1 MKYNKYILFVICLQ
15 FFVSCDTILEVSDD
29 LADLGELNDQ
39 FLFSTEQN
47 AEEVLNGV
55 YAKYASQF
63 YQGGSFLQMTTSNTP
78 YYAGTGA
85 NGLEFGQFKISPTSR
100 NLNNVWVEIYS
111 CIDNAN
117 NFITKINSFAPNFS
131 ITERSI
137 GQAKFLRALSYFD
150 LVRVW
155 GEVPLRTELATQETL
170 FLPKS
175 SKQEIYNQIV
185 KDLTEATTELPSQ
198 EYLVGRPLSYA
209 AQAYLAK
216 VYMQMASET
225 ELTKTSQEYWD
236 LAYQS
241 AKLVY
246 DAGQY
251 SLLSNYGDLFV
262 EGNENTVES
271 IFELQYIS
279 TGTATQSG
287 QHSTMFSPART
298 IYNQRNQGGQVRVNR
313 MALHDHYLDYN
324 VGINDVHPDSRINVT
339 YIKDEY
345 TEIVAPNRVRRLY
358 PAQFAGGFAVNFV
371 KKYAESSNTNINS
384 EKNRI
389 AFRFA
394 DLLLLLAEIENERGN
409 TTLSK
414 SYLKEVLDRA
424 DPTLYEKANIDA
436 ITGGEDL
443 RLRIAKER
451 IYELLGEGQEWFDL
465 RRVKI
470 GNTNFLENRIQRR
483 QALMTGS
490 DLFDRRNQTR
500 YHNIWNVDLSFVTG
514 SQLTKNLLFPI
525 PLNEIIGNNNLT
537 VTDQNPGY

>member
-1 MKYNKYILFVICLQ
+1 M
-15 FFVSCDTILEVSDD
+15 VSCDTILEVTDD
-29 LADLGELNDQ
+29 LAELGELNDQ
-39 FLFSTEQN
+39 LLFSTEQN

-55 YAKYASQF
+55 YAKYAAQF
-63 YQGGSFLQMTTSNTP
+63 YQGGNFLQMTTSNTP

-85 NGLEFGQFKISPTSR
+85 NGLEFGQFNISPTSR

-117 NFITKINSFAPNFS
+117 NFITKINSLAPNFS
-131 ITERSI
+131 NRERSV
-137 GQAKFLRALSYFD
+137 GQAKFLRALAYLD

-155 GEVPLRTELATQETL
+155 GEVPLRTELATEQTL

-185 KDLTEATTELPSQ
+185 KDLKEATTELPSQ
-198 EYLVGRPLSYA
+198 QYLVGRPISYA

-216 VYMQMASET
+216 VYMQMASEDG
-225 ELTKTSQEYWD
+225 LSGTSDEYWN

-241 AKLVY
+241 AKSVF

-251 SLLSNYGDLFV
+251 SLLPNYADLFA
-262 EGNENTVES
+262 EGNENTAES
-271 IFELQYIS
+271 IFELQFVS

-287 QHSTMFSPART
+287 QHSTMFSPTRS
-298 IYNQRNQGGQVRVNR
+298 IYNQRTQGGQVRINR

-324 VGINDVHPDSRINVT
+324 VGINDVHPDSRIDVT

-358 PAQFAGGFAVNFV
+358 PAQFSGGFAINFI
-371 KKYAESSNTNINS
+371 KKHAESNNTNINS
-384 EKNRI
+384 EKNRTV
-389 AFRFA
+389 FRYA
-394 DLLLLLAEIENERGN
+394 DLLLMLAEIENERGN
-409 TTLSK
+409 TALSK
-414 SYLKEVLDRA
+414 GYLKQVLDRA
-424 DPTLYEKANIDA
+424 DATLYTRANIDA
-436 ITGGEDL
+436 ISGGDDL

-451 IYELLGEGQEWFDL
+451 IYELLGEGHEWFDL
-465 RRVKI
+465 RRIKI
-470 GNTNFLENRIQRR
+470 GNTTFLENRIQRR
-483 QALMTGS
+483 QELMTGS
-490 DLFDRRNQTR
+490 DLFDARNQTR

>member
-1 MKYNKYILFVICLQ
+1 MKYKYILLVICLH
-15 FFVSCDTILEVSDD
+15 FFVSCDTILEVTDD

-39 FLFSTEQN
+39 LLFSSEQN
-47 AEEVLNGV
+47 VEEVLNGV

-85 NGLEFGQFKISPTSR
+85 NGLEFGQFNISPTSR

-137 GQAKFLRALSYFD
+137 GQAKFLRALAYFD

-155 GEVPLRTELATQETL
+155 GEVPLRTELATQQTL
-170 FLPKS
+170 FLSKS
-175 SKQEIYNQIV
+175 SKQEIYDQIV
-185 KDLTEATTELPSQ
+185 KDLTEATTQLPSQ

-216 VYMQMASET
+216 VYMQMASESG
-225 ELTKTSQEYWD
+225 LARTSEEYWN

-241 AKLVY
+241 AKSVY
-246 DAGQY
+246 DSGAY
-251 SLLSNYGDLFV
+251 SLLPNYADLFA

-287 QHSTMFSPART
+287 QHSTMFSPTRS
-298 IYNQRNQGGQVRVNR
+298 IYNQRTQGGQVRVNR

-324 VGINDVHPDSRINVT
+324 VAVDETHPDPRVEAT
-339 YIKDEY
+339 YIRDNY
-345 TEIVAPNRVRRLY
+345 TEIVAPNRTRRLY
-358 PAQFAGGFAVNFV
+358 PTQFSGGFAINFV
-371 KKYAESSNTNINS
+371 KKYAESNNTNINS

-389 AFRFA
+389 AFRYA
-394 DLLLLLAEIENERGN
+394 DLILLLAEIENERGN
-409 TTLSK
+409 TVSSK
-414 SYLKEVLDRA
+414 GYLKEVLDRA
-424 DPTLYEKANIDA
+424 DTSLYTKANIDA
-436 ITGGEDL
+436 IAGEEDL

-465 RRVKI
+465 RRIKL
-470 GNTNFLENRIQRR
+470 GNTTFLENRIQRR
-483 QALMTGS
+483 EDLMNGA
-490 DLFDRRNQTR
+490 DLFDSRNQTR
-500 YHNIWNVDLSFVTG
+500 YHNIWNPDLSFVTG

-537 VTDQNPGY
+537 PADQNPGY